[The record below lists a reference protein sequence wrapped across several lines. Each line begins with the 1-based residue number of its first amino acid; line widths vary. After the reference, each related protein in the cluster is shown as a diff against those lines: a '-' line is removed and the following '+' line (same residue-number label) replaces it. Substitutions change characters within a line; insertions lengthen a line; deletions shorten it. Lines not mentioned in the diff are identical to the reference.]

1 LFKSK
6 LQHDRYGDMT
16 DKKIFCSKKAPQSK
30 GPYSQ
35 AVIHQGLLYLS
46 GQIPLDPESGMLIRG
61 TIEEETERVLRNIKG
76 IVEEA
81 GAHLEDVL
89 KTTCY
94 LADLND
100 FDSFNEVYKEFF
112 LQNPPARTTIQAM
125 RLPLNVQVEIDA
137 LVALPQKS
145 KK

>member
-1 LFKSK
+1 
-6 LQHDRYGDMT
+6 
-16 DKKIFCSKKAPQSK
+16 
-30 GPYSQ
+30 
-35 AVIHQGLLYLS
+35 VLYLS

-76 IVEEA
+76 IVEEV

-100 FDSFNEVYKEFF
+100 FERFNEVYKEFF

>member
-1 LFKSK
+1 MSDKEIFYSK
-6 LQHDRYGDMT
+6 N
-16 DKKIFCSKKAPQSK
+16 APQSK

-35 AVIHQGLLYLS
+35 AIIHKGILYLS
-46 GQIPLDPESGMLIRG
+46 GQIPIDPETGVLIRG
-61 TIEEETERVLRNIKG
+61 SIEEETERVLRNIKV

-81 GAHLEDVL
+81 GAHLEDIL

-100 FDSFNEVYKEFF
+100 FERFNEVYKKFF
-112 LQNPPARTTIQAM
+112 IQNPPARTTIQAM

-137 LVALPQKS
+137 LVCLPEKR
-145 KK
+145 K